1 MKAIILTSLI
11 TVLQFITVHSQ
22 TTPQF
27 IMPFWFED
35 AVGNKDTIWVGSD
48 TSASSSNINTQ
59 FGEVL
64 LTTPFDSVFEVRGVH
79 GDDSQWRTLKLL
91 IENADHGV
99 CPLPSYTRI
108 MIHAKHTPVT
118 ISWDTTLLSAIY
130 PCNINAVL
138 SPTNLPFLLQHWWKA
153 PDLHCMMTK
162 TELVTNLIDQSSGGN
177 LVHAFQIEGKGLVNL
192 RGYYYIAFWDLPHC
206 YTTLPVSENLP
217 HELSICYPNPASNML
232 QLKFPTTVQRLRVFD
247 MYGKQC
253 YQDTTPQSETKIELT
268 SYPVGMYQVQWENA
282 NGTIGQTRFQKL
294 E

>member
-1 MKAIILTSLI
+1 MRNTILISLF
-11 TVLQFITVHSQ
+11 TAFLFTEAHSQ
-22 TTPQF
+22 STPQF

-35 AVGNKDTIWVGSD
+35 AVGNRDTVWVGSD
-48 TSASSSNINTQ
+48 TSASSSKINTQ

-91 IENADHGV
+91 IEDTDHGV

-118 ISWDTTLLSAIY
+118 ISWDTTLLSTIF
-130 PCNINAVL
+130 PCNVNSIL
-138 SPTNLPFLLQHWWKA
+138 SPSIDQSLVQFWWTSPFI
-153 PDLHCMMTK
+153 HCMMTSS
-162 TELVTNLIDQSSGGN
+162 ELVTNLDFNQSGKLQHS
-177 LVHAFQIEGKGLVNL
+177 FQVEGKGITNL
-192 RGYYYIAFWDLPHC
+192 HGYYYTGFWDFPHC
-206 YTTLPVSENLP
+206 YTTLPTSENLP

-232 QLKFPTTVQRLRVFD
+232 QLKFPTTIQRLRVFD
-247 MYGKQC
+247 MCGKQC
-253 YQDTTPQSETKIELT
+253 YQDATPQSETNIELT